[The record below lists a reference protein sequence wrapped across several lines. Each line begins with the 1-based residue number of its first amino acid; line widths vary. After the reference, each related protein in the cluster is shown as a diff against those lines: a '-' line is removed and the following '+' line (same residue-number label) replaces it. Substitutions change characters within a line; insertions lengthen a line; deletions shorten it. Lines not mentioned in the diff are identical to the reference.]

1 MPCKA
6 ILYFTNLSFCAII
19 ECNKA
24 GPKNS
29 MTLHQRYK
37 SRNQVECIVTKYSK
51 VHLKGT
57 NIRQW
62 IECIITTSPRT
73 SGQSCG
79 GRRTN
84 SCCCKSVA
92 LIVFSAFGT
101 FRAAIK
107 FGLIFSLTALNLGNL
122 I

>member
-62 IECIITTSPRT
+62 IECLIATSP
-73 SGQSCG
+73 
-79 GRRTN
+79 
-84 SCCCKSVA
+84 
-92 LIVFSAFGT
+92 
-101 FRAAIK
+101 
-107 FGLIFSLTALNLGNL
+107 LGF
-122 I
+122 